1 MHRLKFKKINK
12 EEYEIWN
19 KKEELMGFLEYDE
32 KWEQF
37 VYLDPERKIKL
48 AVDCLQQL
56 LNFLKEL

>member
-1 MHRLKFKKINK
+1 MHRLKFKEINK
-12 EEYEIWN
+12 EEFEIWN